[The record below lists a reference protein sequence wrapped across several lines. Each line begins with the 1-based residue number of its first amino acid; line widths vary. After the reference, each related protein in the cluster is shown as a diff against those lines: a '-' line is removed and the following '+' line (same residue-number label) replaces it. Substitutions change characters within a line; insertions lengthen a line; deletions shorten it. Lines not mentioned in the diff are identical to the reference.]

1 MGIGLPLSRSLTLLH
16 KGDLY
21 LEPNRND
28 NSFVLRIPLNMEGAV
43 QNAEMEKKEVL
54 LHESVVEDKSMLK
67 GYTLLVVEDDESIL
81 QFMRERLDEYF
92 MVETATNGQEALDLL
107 KRTPIDLV
115 ISDVMMPVMD
125 GYQLCAAIK
134 SDINL
139 CHIPIVFLTAKN
151 DLNSKLNGLKVG
163 AEAYI
168 EKPFA
173 FDFLKTQVISLLSNR
188 KKEREAFSKRPF
200 FPVNNMQLSKEDEEF
215 INRVIKH
222 VNENM
227 INEEFGVERLAELL
241 NMSRSNLLR
250 KLKTLLDLSPADFI
264 RLIRLKKA
272 AQLIEEGKYQI
283 GEISELTGFSSPSYF
298 SKVFFKQFG
307 IAPKDFEKQIRSQQ
321 RKASNFTA

>member
-1 MGIGLPLSRSLTLLH
+1 
-16 KGDLY
+16 
-21 LEPNRND
+21 
-28 NSFVLRIPLNMEGAV
+28 
-43 QNAEMEKKEVL
+43 
-54 LHESVVEDKSMLK
+54 
-67 GYTLLVVEDDESIL
+67 
-81 QFMRERLDEYF
+81 
-92 MVETATNGQEALDLL
+92 
-107 KRTPIDLV
+107 
-115 ISDVMMPVMD
+115 
-125 GYQLCAAIK
+125 
-134 SDINL
+134 
-139 CHIPIVFLTAKN
+139 
-151 DLNSKLNGLKVG
+151 
-163 AEAYI
+163 
-168 EKPFA
+168 
-173 FDFLKTQVISLLSNR
+173 
-188 KKEREAFSKRPF
+188 
-200 FPVNNMQLSKEDEEF
+200 LSKEDEEF